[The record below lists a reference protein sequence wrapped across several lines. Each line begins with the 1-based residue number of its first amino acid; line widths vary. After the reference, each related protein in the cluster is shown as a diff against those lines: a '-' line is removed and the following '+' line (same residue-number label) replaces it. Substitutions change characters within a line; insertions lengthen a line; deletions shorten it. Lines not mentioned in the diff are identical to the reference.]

1 MSDSRLLI
9 VGIRLTSGM
18 EMTND
23 LVQRAFMRVTKI
35 GKTKTNPC
43 RRGGGSR
50 QQTQERKIGSLFKF
64 IQN

>member
-35 GKTKTNPC
+35 GKTETNPYC
-43 RRGGGSR
+43 RSGGSR
-50 QQTQERKIGSLFKF
+50 Q
-64 IQN
+64 